1 VDEAD
6 EGLEES
12 QVTLESAVSAKIRAG
27 GENSGGGLV
36 YNWEGLFMA
45 RITMKCP
52 FPGVV
57 CKECPVYR
65 GRHYYLCFSEK
76 YRGSLPGA
84 KKDLP
89 MSKKNS
95 NSNFEMSPEVEGV
108 KIFDPFEFDLFD
120 IDTKEIKRRRS
131 PK

>member
-12 QVTLESAVSAKIRAG
+12 QITLKDAVSAKMG
-27 GENSGGGLV
+27 DNCGGGLV
-36 YNWEGLFMA
+36 CN
-45 RITMKCP
+45 R
-52 FPGVV
+52 
-57 CKECPVYR
+57 
-65 GRHYYLCFSEK
+65 
-76 YRGSLPGA
+76 GA

-89 MSKKNS
+89 VSKKNS
-95 NSNFEMSPEVEGV
+95 NSKFEMPPEVEGV
-108 KIFDPFEFDLFD
+108 KVLDPFEFDLFD